1 MSINTTSALAST
13 DVVDTRATDI
23 ANQVLAGTI
32 SERDGRWMI
41 VTDILS
47 TDVVFTVA
55 RWRKFEAT
63 AQEREDLIPEFNELV
78 QRKALQETEGGMDLV
93 RIANGTSACG
103 WARNLLR
110 NGGMQ
115 SELRDMRR
123 ITNRN
128 ATIDPTLDLS
138 GAEGGVSYAEMA
150 FHTDSVT
157 PDFDGAITGQADTN
171 DEMDDLQEEFLSAAA
186 GKRSGARLMLAAQT
200 MQKAFKL
207 SAPIRP
213 MDPFDRE
220 FIRNTVSAD
229 EGAAVQAVTAMHA
242 LITSV
247 QTEEQRNI
255 DPRML
260 ALWDDYTVDQLNRLS
275 LMMPEAA
282 QTLVLAAVALKPRP
296 SRDHLATALWL
307 LRLRHAGK
315 GWTSFSKRLFESWT
329 AIEVE
334 AVSEFSSKAPSDDD
348 VAKRL
353 SAALAWPE
361 LVAEAT
367 TLPGQPIGETE
378 REVSD
383 HITEI
388 FTACLND

>member
-13 DVVDTRATDI
+13 DVVDTRATAI
-23 ANQVLAGTI
+23 ANQVLTGAI

-55 RWRKFEAT
+55 RWRRFEAT

-93 RIANGTSACG
+93 RIAKGTSACG

-138 GAEGGVSYAEMA
+138 GSEGGVSYADMA

-157 PDFDGAITGQADTN
+157 PDFDGAITGQAEAN

-186 GKRSGARLMLAAQT
+186 GKRSGARLMLAAET
-200 MQKAFKL
+200 MRKAFKL

-213 MDPFDRE
+213 LDPFDRE
-220 FIRNTVSAD
+220 FVRNTVSED
-229 EGAAVQAVTAMHA
+229 ENAAVESVLAMHA

-260 ALWDDYTVDQLNRLS
+260 ALWDDYSVDELHRLS
-275 LMMPEAA
+275 LMLPDAA
-282 QTLVLAAVALKPRP
+282 QALVLAAVALKPRP
-296 SRDHLATALWL
+296 SRDHLATALWVV
-307 LRLRHAGK
+307 RHRHDAK
-315 GWTSFSKRLFESWT
+315 GWMAFTKRLFESWV

-334 AVSEFSSKAPSDDD
+334 AVSEFSSKAPSNEDI
-348 VAKRL
+348 AKRL
-353 SAALAWPE
+353 TAALAWPE
-361 LVAEAT
+361 LVAAAVAMD
-367 TLPGQPIGETE
+367 GQPLGKSE

-383 HITEI
+383 L
-388 FTACLND
+388 FSGVLASCQKD

>member
-1 MSINTTSALAST
+1 MSINTTPALAST

-23 ANQVLAGTI
+23 AKQVLAGTI

-47 TDVVFTVA
+47 TDVVFSVT
-55 RWRKFEAT
+55 RWRRFDASV
-63 AQEREDLIPEFNELV
+63 QEREDLIPEFNELV
-78 QRKALQETEGGMDLV
+78 QRKALQETEGGMDLT

-157 PDFDGAITGQADTN
+157 PDFDGAVTGQAEVN
-171 DEMDDLQEEFLSAAA
+171 EEMDDLQEEFLSAAA

-200 MQKAFKL
+200 MQKAFKF

-213 MDPFDRE
+213 LDPFDRE
-220 FIRNTVSAD
+220 AVRNLVSKD
-229 EGAAVQAVTAMHA
+229 ENAAVESVTAMHA

-260 ALWDDYTVDQLNRLS
+260 ALWDDYSVDELHRLS
-275 LMMPEAA
+275 LMLPEAA

-296 SRDHLATALWL
+296 SRDHLSIALWVI
-307 LRLRHAGK
+307 RARHEGK
-315 GWTSFSKRLFESWT
+315 GWQAFSKRLFESWT
-329 AIEVE
+329 ALEVE
-334 AVSEFSSKAPSDDD
+334 AVSEFSSKAPSEEDT
-348 VAKRL
+348 AKRL

-361 LVAEAT
+361 LVVEAIA
-367 TLPGQPIGETE
+367 LPGQPLGASE
-378 REVSD
+378 REISD
-383 HITEI
+383 L
-388 FTACLND
+388 FALVFASCLND

>member
-1 MSINTTSALAST
+1 MSINTTSALART

-23 ANQVLAGTI
+23 ANQVLNGSI

-55 RWRKFEAT
+55 RWRRFDAT

-93 RIANGTSACG
+93 RIAAGTSACG

-128 ATIDPTLDLS
+128 STIDPTLDLS
-138 GAEGGVSYAEMA
+138 GSEGVSYADMA

-157 PDFDGAITGQADTN
+157 PDFDGAITGQAEAN
-171 DEMDDLQEEFLSAAA
+171 EEIDDLQEEFLSAAA

-200 MQKAFKL
+200 MQKAFKF

-213 MDPFDRE
+213 MDPFERE
-220 FIRNTVSAD
+220 FVRNTVSED
-229 EGAAVQAVTAMHA
+229 ENAAVEAVTAMHA

-260 ALWDDYTVDQLNRLS
+260 ALWDDYSVDELHRLS
-275 LMMPEAA
+275 LMLPEAA

-296 SRDHLATALWL
+296 SRDHLAATLWIV
-307 LRLRHAGK
+307 RNADKSK
-315 GWTSFSKRLFESWT
+315 GWTTFSKRLFDSWV

-334 AVSEFSSKAPSDDD
+334 AVSEFSSKVPTDEDT
-348 VAKRL
+348 AKRL

-361 LVAEAT
+361 LVAEAAAMPT
-367 TLPGQPIGETE
+367 QPLGGTE
-378 REVSD
+378 REISD
-383 HITEI
+383 FFAEA
-388 FTACLND
+388 FTLSLND